1 MDEWLYKAPH
11 PLSTRIAHAFYF
23 CFSFL
28 PNVGSL
34 SLGAVFAYK
43 RLLELKNN
51 RCELLKAK
59 VKNME
64 STISGLQKEL
74 SETKEVKSQLE
85 HQMAEW
91 QGELCSLRYW
101 ASWFY
106 HLTVFMM
113 QL

>member
-1 MDEWLYKAPH
+1 MYCLMLWMSDCTKHPTLYPQE
-11 PLSTRIAHAFYF
+11 LLMCFV

-28 PNVGSL
+28 LNAGSL

-91 QGELCSLRYW
+91 QGELCSLRY
-101 ASWFY
+101 
-106 HLTVFMM
+106 
-113 QL
+113 